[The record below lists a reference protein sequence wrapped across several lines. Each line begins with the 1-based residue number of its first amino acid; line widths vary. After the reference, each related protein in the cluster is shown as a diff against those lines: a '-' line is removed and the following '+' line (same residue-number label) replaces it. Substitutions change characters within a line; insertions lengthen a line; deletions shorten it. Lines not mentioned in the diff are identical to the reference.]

1 MASENQTNYD
11 VAYASLKRDILA
23 GSYRPG
29 VSISI
34 GEVEKRLGMS
44 RTPIRVALQRLSEE
58 NLLEVLPRQGFRVP
72 LISRKELW
80 DIQEVLAGLELLA
93 IDVIHERCSQELL
106 QSLVVA
112 VAKMREANEMDDL
125 KRWSEAD
132 AEFHGALLRLS
143 GNEVLIK
150 CANQFLEQMWRVRT
164 ITRTFRPTPVPS
176 TEAHGAL
183 VDALLKGDLLLARS
197 IHKQQRRRSAKEID
211 EIVERLETSMM

>member
-1 MASENQTNYD
+1 MASENQTNYE

-34 GEVEKRLGMS
+34 GDVEKRLGMS

-58 NLLEVLPRQGFRVP
+58 KLLEVLPRQGFRVP

-80 DIQEVLAGLELLA
+80 DIQEVLAGLELAA
-93 IDVIHERCSQELL
+93 IDAVYERCSQEQL
-106 QSLVVA
+106 QPLVDA
-112 VAKMREANEMDDL
+112 VEKMRKANEADDL
-125 KRWSEAD
+125 KLWSEAD

-143 GNEVLIK
+143 GNEVLAK

-164 ITRTFRPTPVPS
+164 FTRMLRPTPVRS
-176 TEAHGAL
+176 TEAHAAL
-183 VDALLKGDLLLARS
+183 VDALLKRDLPLARS
-197 IHKQQRRRSAKEID
+197 IHGQQRRRSAKEID
-211 EIVERLETSMM
+211 EIVERLETHVI